1 MQSVHGA
8 QFLNIIPFCLSS
20 AHFTASSVPAP
31 AILTISLTSIYASL
45 LSQKLEFSIEV
56 LNLI

>member
-31 AILTISLTSIYASL
+31 AILTIPLTSTYASL
-45 LSQKLEFSIEV
+45 
-56 LNLI
+56 